1 MIVYLIYIKIWGESM
16 KNKIIIILFFTIIT
30 VSLTN
35 YKNISAQ
42 YTGKT
47 TLTEYKELKH
57 DTDLETNYKILFT
70 SEAPIDLTKNSS
82 VNLTLQLND
91 NELNTDY
98 SLIICCLKAE
108 DNLNKDSIIS
118 LAESL
123 NNKSNYNNTDYYNNL
138 SYKALDIKTFLTT
151 TFDINSDGSYIFF
164 VLDKDN
170 LIDASKLEVSFQY
183 TINIE
188 NDEGVLPL

>member
-1 MIVYLIYIKIWGESM
+1 M

-35 YKNISAQ
+35 YKNIFAQ

-47 TLTEYKELKH
+47 TLTEYEELKH
-57 DTDLETNYKILFT
+57 DTDLETDYKILFT

-91 NELNTDY
+91 NEFNTDY

-188 NDEGVLPL
+188 NDAGVLPL

>member
-1 MIVYLIYIKIWGESM
+1 M

-118 LAESL
+118 LVESL

>member
-1 MIVYLIYIKIWGESM
+1 M

-35 YKNISAQ
+35 YKNIFAQ

-47 TLTEYKELKH
+47 TLTEYEELKH
-57 DTDLETNYKILFT
+57 DTDLETDYKILFT

-91 NELNTDY
+91 NEFNTDY

-170 LIDASKLEVSFQY
+170 LIGASKLEVSFQY

>member
-1 MIVYLIYIKIWGESM
+1 M
-16 KNKIIIILFFTIIT
+16 KNKICIIILFFTIIT
-30 VSLTN
+30 ISLTN
-35 YKNISAQ
+35 SKNIFAQ
-42 YTGKT
+42 NAGKT
-47 TLTEYKELKH
+47 TLTEYKELKK
-57 DTDLETNYKILFT
+57 DTDLESDYKILFT
-70 SEAPIDLTKNSS
+70 SEAPVDLTKSS
-82 VNLTLQLND
+82 TVNLTLQLND

-188 NDEGVLPL
+188 NDAGVLPL